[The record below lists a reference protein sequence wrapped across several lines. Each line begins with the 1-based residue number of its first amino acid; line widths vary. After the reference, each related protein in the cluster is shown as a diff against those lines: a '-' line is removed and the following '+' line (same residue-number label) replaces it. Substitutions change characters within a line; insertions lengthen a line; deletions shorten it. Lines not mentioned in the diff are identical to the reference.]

1 VDSKNF
7 DCQIYVCVYKQQYQ
21 YESNVRYPKI
31 LQYHYNNFKTWAKSL
46 VPHGFNFDTVSH
58 RSCQQSMGPSQKPT
72 ELGTDFTSRGKKGL
86 NPALQPNGND
96 WKQEL
101 CISRTI
107 ETNVNNQPFL
117 MNGDEPFC
125 AQFVNFLPMSH
136 VWNSMNGWIERRP
149 TLGSHMGSR
158 RKYMLSC
165 SSPFRFP
172 WFGIHTH
179 SFFTT
184 KKGKHSKIA
193 QVNGFSWTVL
203 VFSQHVSQ
211 CSSNW
216 ASDPTSFL
224 PWHTFSMETC
234 SPKKTE
240 INLTCTLW
248 WLVWI
253 GSGWVYGWKDLEVS
267 VVQLRAEDPA
277 SRWVSLPA
285 DCSKILFQAWQKVIT
300 LYSFRNNSGSAQ
312 CHSTAKTIHI
322 RHIRLRLLS
331 NLAACFRIVGQ
342 TDEAGLQHSAN
353 FERYLGSREGLNAR
367 SQLVQIKVTKK
378 EGFVAATR
386 NLQLISKV
394 EDWQKS

>member
-1 VDSKNF
+1 MDSKNF

-179 SFFTT
+179 SFFTKRKT
-184 KKGKHSKIA
+184 LKNRSSEWFFMNCFGLFA
-193 QVNGFSWTVL
+193 TCLAVL
-203 VFSQHVSQ
+203 IKLGIRPHVVP
-211 CSSNW
+211 
-216 ASDPTSFL
+216 AMTYIFHGDLF
-224 PWHTFSMETC
+224 
-234 SPKKTE
+234 PKK
-240 INLTCTLW
+240 NWNKSDMHTLVTSLNW
-248 WLVWI
+248 FWLSLWMER
-253 GSGWVYGWKDLEVS
+253 SWS
-267 VVQLRAEDPA
+267 V
-277 SRWVSLPA
+277 
-285 DCSKILFQAWQKVIT
+285 
-300 LYSFRNNSGSAQ
+300 SGSAEGRR
-312 CHSTAKTIHI
+312 S
-322 RHIRLRLLS
+322 RLP
-331 NLAACFRIVGQ
+331 VG
-342 TDEAGLQHSAN
+342 
-353 FERYLGSREGLNAR
+353 
-367 SQLVQIKVTKK
+367 
-378 EGFVAATR
+378 
-386 NLQLISKV
+386 
-394 EDWQKS
+394 